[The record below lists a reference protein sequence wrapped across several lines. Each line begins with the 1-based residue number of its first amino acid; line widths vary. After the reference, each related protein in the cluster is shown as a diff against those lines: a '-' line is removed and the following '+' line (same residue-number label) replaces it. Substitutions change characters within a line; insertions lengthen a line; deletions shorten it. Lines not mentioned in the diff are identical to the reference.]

1 MAAVTATGTMR
12 RSPKTTPWRR
22 KCSRITVMGMGMPM
36 TTGMDMGTITPT
48 IMGTI
53 MATITRTITATI
65 TLMRLLLRKTVWR
78 QSGNLLANRSASPCA
93 APVVATF
100 TVRIA
105 DTIMASSELPMAP
118 TELIALLHLASPA
131 LPIGGFSYSQG
142 LEAAVEAGIV
152 TDGQSAQTWIGDGLN
167 NVLARCELPFIA
179 QQMRRWQALAQCRTQ
194 GNAAPTLGDMAAEK
208 DGQTVADANA
218 WYLASRESA
227 ELLQETEQMGWSL
240 ASLAA
245 SLGWGHDDDRALLM
259 TLKPLA
265 LPTAFAF
272 VAVAH
277 NAGIQATLSAYA
289 FNWVENQVAA
299 ALKSVPLGQLAGQRV
314 LWHLREAIAAAATH
328 ASTIA
333 PSGLS
338 TFSPL
343 LGILSSRHESQY
355 SRLFRS

>member
-1 MAAVTATGTMR
+1 
-12 RSPKTTPWRR
+12 
-22 KCSRITVMGMGMPM
+22 
-36 TTGMDMGTITPT
+36 
-48 IMGTI
+48 
-53 MATITRTITATI
+53 
-65 TLMRLLLRKTVWR
+65 
-78 QSGNLLANRSASPCA
+78 
-93 APVVATF
+93 
-100 TVRIA
+100 
-105 DTIMASSELPMAP
+105 MAP

-142 LEAAVEAGIV
+142 LEAAVEAGLV
-152 TDGQSAQTWIGDGLN
+152 TDGESAQKWIGDGLDG
-167 NVLARCELPFIA
+167 VLARCELPFIA
-179 QQMRRWQALAQCRTQ
+179 QQMRRWQALANARTTCNTPPSQ
-194 GNAAPTLGDMAAEK
+194 LAPAGKDEDVQTLG
-208 DGQTVADANA
+208 DANA

-245 SLGWGHDDDRALLM
+245 SLHWGHNDDRAVLM

-277 NAGIQATLSAYA
+277 RAGIQATLSAYA

-314 LWHLREAIAAAATH
+314 LWHLREAIAAAATR
-328 ASTIA
+328 ACTIM